1 MNRSA
6 VPSLSPRSSGRS
18 PGGSRAPG
26 LVPMAALLVGLLALV
41 GSWLLS
47 PPAAGAEDDTHVDMT
62 VTLHEEEAVDIA
74 LLFARE
80 GATTSETEDGC
91 DPADFE
97 EESEEVSGTMSVEV
111 AELDGMP
118 ACSVR
123 FTGLRLR
130 DVEDLFNDSITVRHA
145 DSVYEVVLDE
155 GFFSSADQAR
165 LTVRFPGGVDSASGA
180 GEIDGSTATWADATS
195 EDRIRVT
202 GGDSEGLPW
211 LLPALVGGGVLL
223 AAVAGVVVFLV
234 VRRRRTAAPTQPA
247 AGYGVPAP
255 GAPGA
260 STYPVPG
267 QLQAPTQPQ
276 GGYAAQPQA
285 SYPQGPQAP
294 QMPYAPEQ
302 GQASGQVPPVGYAPG
317 QGQAP
322 VGPQPPAQP
331 GQAPGQGTHPPQD
344 PGVPQ

>member
-1 MNRSA
+1 MI
-6 VPSLSPRSSGRS
+6 RSSTVSLASPSSRS
-18 PGGSRAPG
+18 FPRGLRALRLAP
-26 LVPMAALLVGLLALV
+26 LVALLVGLLSLV
-41 GSWLLS
+41 GSWLLVA
-47 PPAAGAEDDTHVDMT
+47 PAVAAEDDRHVDMT

-74 LLFARE
+74 IFFAQE

-97 EESEEVSGTMSVEV
+97 EDAEEVSGTMTVEV

-130 DVEDLFNDSITVRHA
+130 DVEELFTDSITVRHT
-145 DSVYEVVLDE
+145 DSAYEVVLDE
-155 GFFSSADQAR
+155 DFFYNFDQAR
-165 LTVRFPGGVDSASGA
+165 LTVRFPGGVESASGA
-180 GEIDGSTATWADATS
+180 SEIDGSTVTWADAAS

-211 LLPALVGGGVLL
+211 LLPALIGGGVLL

-234 VRRRRTAAPTQPA
+234 VRRRRSAASAQPLVQQPA
-247 AGYGVPAP
+247 AGYGVSAP

-267 QLQAPTQPQ
+267 QPQAPVQPQ
-276 GGYAAQPQA
+276 GGYSAQPQA
-285 SYPQGPQAP
+285 AYPQAP
-294 QMPYAPEQ
+294 QVPYTS
-302 GQASGQVPPVGYAPG
+302 GQGQVPPTGYAPG

-322 VGPQPPAQP
+322 AGPQPPAQP
-331 GQAPGQGTHPPQD
+331 GQGVWPPQD
-344 PGVPQ
+344 LGASQ